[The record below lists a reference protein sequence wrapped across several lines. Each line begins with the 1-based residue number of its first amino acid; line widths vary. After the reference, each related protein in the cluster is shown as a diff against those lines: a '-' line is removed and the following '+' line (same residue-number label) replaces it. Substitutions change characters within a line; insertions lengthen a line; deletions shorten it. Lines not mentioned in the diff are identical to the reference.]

1 MIMNIIKKLS
11 FAAGFAALSMT
22 MSAQPSQQAPHPL
35 EHAFDNQFVR
45 MEITIPQVN
54 ALNVYKADL
63 HIHTIYSDGEVTP
76 DMRVLEAWYDGLD
89 AIAITDHMEYRRI
102 ESEMFDYMDKYIR
115 EDLRKAGKTVN
126 TNIMRQG
133 PDEQGILVDFNV
145 AYNSAAKKA
154 KDFGLLVIRGVEV
167 TRKHNGDYNAI
178 FTTDNNALYDR
189 DLAQTLRNARAQGAF
204 IVHNHPDYDKNT
216 ANTLTEVANG
226 LYQQGLI
233 DGVEVANGRKTWSY
247 LYSHAIAGGYT
258 PMANSDAHEYIYW
271 KYGRPTD
278 YSIPRYR
285 NMNLILASDLTAD
298 SLRDA
303 LKAGNSI
310 AYSNNN
316 LVGKPELLQALFTAC
331 VEFKI
336 QRTSSTQHHV
346 IVVNRSSLP
355 YYFKVGNNDHIL
367 NSMGT
372 LHMTLPK
379 DQTTADVTVLNMW
392 YGNGQNPCISV
403 ELK

>member
-1 MIMNIIKKLS
+1 
-11 FAAGFAALSMT
+11 MT
-22 MSAQPSQQAPHPL
+22 MAAQPSQQAPHPL

-45 MEITIPQVN
+45 THITIPQV
-54 ALNVYKADL
+54 AGMNVYKADL
-63 HIHTIYSDGEVTP
+63 HIHSIYSDGEVTP

-102 ESEMFDYMDKYIR
+102 EREMFDYMDKYIR

-145 AYNSAAKKA
+145 AYNSASKKA
-154 KDFGLLVIRGVEV
+154 KDLGLLVIRGVEV

-204 IVHNHPDYDKNT
+204 IIHNHPDYDKDS
-216 ANTLTEVANG
+216 ANTLTDVANG

-247 LYSHAIAGGYT
+247 LYSHAVAGGYT

-285 NMNLILASDLTAD
+285 NMNLIFAKELTVD
-298 SLRDA
+298 SLRKA
-303 LKAGNSI
+303 LKAGNNI

-316 LVGKPELLQALFTAC
+316 LVGKSELLQALFTAC

-336 QRTSSTQHHV
+336 QRTDSSHYH
-346 IVVNRSSLP
+346 INVVNHSSLP
-355 YYFKVGNNDHIL
+355 YFFKIRNSEHIL
-367 NSMGT
+367 NSMGS
-372 LHMTLPK
+372 L
-379 DQTTADVTVLNMW
+379 
-392 YGNGQNPCISV
+392 
-403 ELK
+403 

>member
-1 MIMNIIKKLS
+1 
-11 FAAGFAALSMT
+11 MT
-22 MSAQPSQQAPHPL
+22 MAAQPSQQAPHPL

-45 MEITIPQVN
+45 THITIPQV
-54 ALNVYKADL
+54 ADMNVYKADL
-63 HIHTIYSDGEVTP
+63 HIHSIYSDGEVTP

-102 ESEMFDYMDKYIR
+102 EREMFDYMDKYIR

-145 AYNSAAKKA
+145 AYNSASKKA
-154 KDFGLLVIRGVEV
+154 KDLGLLVIRGVEV

-204 IVHNHPDYDKNT
+204 IIHNHPDYDKNSV
-216 ANTLTEVANG
+216 NTLTDVANG

-247 LYSHAIAGGYT
+247 LYSHAVAGGYT

-285 NMNLILASDLTAD
+285 NMNLIFAKELTID
-298 SLRDA
+298 SLRKA
-303 LKAGNSI
+303 LKTGNNI

-316 LVGKPELLQALFTAC
+316 LVGKSELLQALFTAC

-336 QRTSSTQHHV
+336 QRTDSSQYH
-346 IVVNRSSLP
+346 INVVNHSSLP
-355 YYFKVGNNDHIL
+355 YFFKIRNSEHIL
-367 NSMGT
+367 NSMGS
-372 LHMTLPK
+372 LYIKLPK
-379 DQTTADVTVLNMW
+379 DMKVADVTILNMW
-392 YGNGQNPCISV
+392 CGNDQHPSV
-403 ELK
+403 SIKLK

>member
-1 MIMNIIKKLS
+1 
-11 FAAGFAALSMT
+11 MT
-22 MSAQPSQQAPHPL
+22 MAAQPSQQAPHPL

-45 MEITIPQVN
+45 THITIPQV
-54 ALNVYKADL
+54 AGMNVYKADL
-63 HIHTIYSDGEVTP
+63 HIHSIYSDGEVTP

-102 ESEMFDYMDKYIR
+102 EREMFDYMYKYIR

-145 AYNSAAKKA
+145 AYNSASKKA
-154 KDFGLLVIRGVEV
+154 KDLGLLVIRGVEV

-204 IVHNHPDYDKNT
+204 IIHNHPDYDKNS
-216 ANTLTEVANG
+216 ANTLTDVANG

-247 LYSHAIAGGYT
+247 LYSHAVAGGYT

-285 NMNLILASDLTAD
+285 NMNLIFAKELTVD
-298 SLRDA
+298 SLRKA
-303 LKAGNSI
+303 LKAGNNI

-316 LVGKPELLQALFTAC
+316 LVGKSELLQALFSAC

-336 QRTSSTQHHV
+336 QRTDSSQYH
-346 IVVNRSSLP
+346 INVVNHSSLP
-355 YYFKVGNNDHIL
+355 YFFKIRNSEHIL
-367 NSMGT
+367 NSMGS
-372 LHMTLPK
+372 LYIKLPK
-379 DQTTADVTVLNMW
+379 DMKVADVTILNMW
-392 YGNGQNPCISV
+392 CGNDQHPSV
-403 ELK
+403 SIKLK